1 MPEPSTNAVNPSP
14 QVNGTLMEPP
24 RIPLNPINRQ
34 NTLLSTSGAAIGIK
48 TAGPDATGSMKPP
61 KGPKRLIPSEHLEEF
76 KKTVD
81 GNELTKLGL
90 LEVLKKQ

>member
-1 MPEPSTNAVNPSP
+1 MD
-14 QVNGTLMEPP
+14 PP

-34 NTLLSTSGAAIGIK
+34 NALLLSPSAAATGVKI
-48 TAGPDATGSMKPP
+48 AGSDATAPMKPP
-61 KGPKRLIPSEHLEEF
+61 KGPKRLIPSELFEEF
-76 KKTVD
+76 KKAVD

>member
-1 MPEPSTNAVNPSP
+1 
-14 QVNGTLMEPP
+14 MEPP

-34 NTLLSTSGAAIGIK
+34 NALLDPSAAAIGIK
-48 TAGPDATGSMKPP
+48 PAGSDATAPMKAP
-61 KGPKRLIPSEHLEEF
+61 KGPKRLIPPDLFEEF
-76 KKTVD
+76 KKAVD